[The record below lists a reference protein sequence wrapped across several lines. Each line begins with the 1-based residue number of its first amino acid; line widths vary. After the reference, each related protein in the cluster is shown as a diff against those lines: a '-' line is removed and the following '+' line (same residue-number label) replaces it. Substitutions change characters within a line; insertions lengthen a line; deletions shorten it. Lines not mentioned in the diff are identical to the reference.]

1 MCNSV
6 KPQPPET
13 ATYSIQSVRQNYETV
28 HWNLLNNYLGRQLS
42 YDTDILAAFSGVLNA
57 EGATIGPSFW
67 GLPCNILA
75 RALFWETN
83 NVSIIQP
90 GQHYFKSSEFSMVR
104 RDGFPSWSW
113 TGWKISKNEM
123 FSSEK
128 KRPMLRNLIDSE
140 NFTPFI
146 HIYHMDEMRV
156 VTSLMGKRS
165 ETDGVE
171 GFDPWQVERF
181 KHHMRDCKRRS
192 PPPLVPAASPH
203 PDAFQHIPSH
213 CLIFLASCSTFIV
226 SSRPESRDQDHA
238 YGLYKIYTEDKR
250 DRGSSSFPRVWL
262 NIEWRERQSR
272 GLEFV
277 LLGMDTDEAAFGGKG
292 CYTMLIEHREG
303 GVAERVAIPQPFT
316 MEQWGYGECRTQWV
330 TLG

>member
-6 KPQPPET
+6 KPQSPET
-13 ATYSIQSVRQNYETV
+13 ATYSIQSVWHNYKTV

-42 YDTDILAAFSGVLNA
+42 YDKDILAAFSGVLNA
-57 EGATIGPSFW
+57 EGATIGQSFW
-67 GLPCNILA
+67 GLPYNILV
-75 RALFWETN
+75 RALFWELN
-83 NVSIIQP
+83 NLSIIHP

-128 KRPMLRNLIDSE
+128 RRPLLRNLIHSE
-140 NFTPFI
+140 NFTPFVP
-146 HIYHMDEMRV
+146 IYHIDEMRV

-165 ETDGVE
+165 ETEGVE

-181 KHHMRDCKRRS
+181 NHQMHDCKQQL
-192 PPPLVPAASPH
+192 PLSTTAVPNAGFH
-203 PDAFQHIPSH
+203 QNLPSH
-213 CLIFLASCSTFIV
+213 CLIFLASCTTFIV
-226 SSRPESRDQDHA
+226 SSKPESRDQDHA
-238 YGLYKIYTEDKR
+238 FGLYQIYAEDTKQ
-250 DRGSSSFPRVWL
+250 RGSARYPRVWL
-262 NIEWRERQSR
+262 SIEWRERQPR

-277 LLGMDTDEAAFGGKG
+277 LLGMDVDEGTFGGKG
-292 CYTMLIEHREG
+292 YYTMLIEHRDG
-303 GVAERVAIPQPFT
+303 GIAERVAIPQPFT
-316 MEQWGYGECRTQWV
+316 LEQWQYGQSTTQWI